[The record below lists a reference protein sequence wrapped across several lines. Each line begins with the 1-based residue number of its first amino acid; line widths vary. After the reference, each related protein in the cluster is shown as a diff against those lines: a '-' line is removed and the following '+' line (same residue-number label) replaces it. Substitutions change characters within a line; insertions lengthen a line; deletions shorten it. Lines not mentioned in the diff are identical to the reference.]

1 MTGRRFA
8 TDRGRAACAALLVS
22 GLLAVVPAP
31 LRAWSEFGTEADE
44 PETPATGPEIVE
56 PFFAFLVGLADA
68 DSLGAWSG
76 ADLAAWTAA
85 SGRESRFPLT
95 EVVRIERRRP
105 QPERAGR
112 FGPPVRADWR
122 LELAAAQ
129 DRPMPY
135 SILGYHPG
143 SLRVARVLE
152 LAELAPLAF
161 SLELPADDDAV
172 RHVQV
177 DSCRVFALEGGHVLL
192 DADGWLDALLGAGL
206 DDSWT
211 LGFVTARTEGE
222 LVGLAVSLGRDGR
235 RIYGEF
241 DFRADKVL
249 AHGRPLANALSRT
262 SRAWLDVAA
271 GNLPDPWVE

>member
-1 MTGRRFA
+1 
-8 TDRGRAACAALLVS
+8 
-22 GLLAVVPAP
+22 
-31 LRAWSEFGTEADE
+31 
-44 PETPATGPEIVE
+44 
-56 PFFAFLVGLADA
+56 
-68 DSLGAWSG
+68 
-76 ADLAAWTAA
+76 
-85 SGRESRFPLT
+85 
-95 EVVRIERRRP
+95 
-105 QPERAGR
+105 
-112 FGPPVRADWR
+112 
-122 LELAAAQ
+122 
-129 DRPMPY
+129 MPY

-249 AHGRPLANALSRT
+249 AHGRPLANALSRICELAGADVKQVT
-262 SRAWLDVAA
+262 HGMGLDRRIGPSFLNA
-271 GNLPDPWVE
+271 GVGYGGSCFPKDVDAFVHIADLLGYDFQLLREVQNINKTQREYVLKKVRRELWVVQEKKIAIIGLAFKPGTDDIREAPSLYFVS